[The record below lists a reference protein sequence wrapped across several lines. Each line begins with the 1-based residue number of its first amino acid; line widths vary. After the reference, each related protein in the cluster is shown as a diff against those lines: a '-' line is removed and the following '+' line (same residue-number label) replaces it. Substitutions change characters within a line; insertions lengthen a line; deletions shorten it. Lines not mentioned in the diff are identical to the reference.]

1 MYVCILYTFIRLY
14 IQFTNKTRIN
24 FPILTRFVK
33 SFNFHWTV
41 MQDIRWLVLPSCHHI
56 TTFSIQQL
64 LAPRAVGVLII
75 RPIKL

>member
-1 MYVCILYTFIRLY
+1 MRLHIL
-14 IQFTNKTRIN
+14 FTNKARIN

-33 SFNFHWTV
+33 WFNFHWTV
-41 MQDIRWLVLPSCHHI
+41 MQNIRWLVLPSCHHV

-64 LAPRAVGVLII
+64 FAPRAVGVLII